1 MTFNQI
7 AAKFA
12 HASNKR
18 SVMKNQ
24 RGVTLMELIAGLAV
38 MAVVVVGAVALYG
51 SATSSEKSTTMQ
63 RDLGALQAAAR
74 QIFNGQGTYGPPGT
88 NIGSPLV
95 TANKI
100 PSTLAVSGSGATTKF
115 VHRDNGDITIAS
127 TGNSFSM
134 TVTTVSADLCVPL
147 MTNAAGWTSVKAGS
161 ADARTSFPISPTNAE
176 TDCKTGTTMV
186 FTN

>member
-74 QIFNGQGTYGPPGT
+74 QIFNGQGTYGTAGT

-95 TANKI
+95 TAKKV
-100 PSTLAVSGSGATTKF
+100 PSTLGISGTGASTKF

-127 TGNSFSM
+127 TGGSFTM
-134 TVTTVSADLCVPL
+134 TVTQISSGLCIPL
-147 MTNAAGWTSVKAGS
+147 MTNAAGWASVQAGT
-161 ADARTSFPISPTNAE
+161 ATARTSFPISPTDAE